1 MEKNVVNW
9 FEIPVSD
16 FERAKKF
23 YTEVIGA
30 ELMDLEMP
38 GSQMSAFKWVEGGE
52 HATGALVK
60 AEGYEPSDKGTVV
73 YFSCAD
79 DLNNELAK
87 VEPAGGKVLLPKTSI
102 GEHGFIAQFIDSE
115 GNRVALHSIR

>member
-16 FERAKKF
+16 LERAKKF
-23 YTEVIGA
+23 YTAVLGK
-30 ELMDLEMP
+30 ELMDMDMP
-38 GSQMSAFKWVEGGE
+38 NAKMAAFKWVEGAE

-73 YFSCAD
+73 YFSCD
-79 DLNNELAK
+79 NDLSNELGK
-87 VEPAGGKVLLPKTSI
+87 VEENGGQVILPKTSI

-115 GNRVALHSIR
+115 GNRIALHSLK